1 MKCEI
6 SSITLF
12 YMRCLIYDKSITQVR
27 GFHER
32 PTWVITWHTHDFCCI
47 IYNFRLTLL
56 HFTIH
61 PREKELNNIFEADD
75 KNPNQWFCFLWAFK
89 SFFIL
94 ACLPPFHLWRF
105 SLFLSLSLSLSLI
118 VAKHFFEI
126 FWSLFKMKVE
136 GFYFL
141 FLDNVG

>member
-6 SSITLF
+6 SNITLF
-12 YMRCLIYDKSITQVR
+12 NMRRLIYDKSITQVR

-61 PREKELNNIFEADD
+61 PREKELNNIFAARWQESQSMVLLLVGIQ
-75 KNPNQWFCFLWAFK
+75 KFVY
-89 SFFIL
+89 S
-94 ACLPPFHLWRF
+94 
-105 SLFLSLSLSLSLI
+105 SLFASISSMKILSLSLSLSLSYSCQTLVWDFLI
-118 VAKHFFEI
+118 ALQNEGRGVLFFV
-126 FWSLFKMKVE
+126 FR
-136 GFYFL
+136 
-141 FLDNVG
+141 